1 MPSRESREYL
11 QELRK
16 SPAFGAVGNEFD
28 LDELRKVMGTRQA
41 PVNSA
46 IACIR
51 AQVDGMPC
59 EWVVA
64 PGADPDLRLLYLHGG
79 GYVSGSGAHYL
90 SLAGHIS
97 AAAQCAVLL
106 PD

>member
-16 SPAFGAVGNEFD
+16 STAFGAVGNEFD

-97 AAAQCAVLL
+97 AAA
-106 PD
+106 